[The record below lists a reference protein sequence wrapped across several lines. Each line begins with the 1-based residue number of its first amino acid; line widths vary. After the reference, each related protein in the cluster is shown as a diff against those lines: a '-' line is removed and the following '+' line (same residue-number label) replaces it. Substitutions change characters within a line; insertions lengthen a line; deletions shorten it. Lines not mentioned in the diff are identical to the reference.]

1 MENKESSIPEE
12 IKDYL
17 QKDFKTQQQEVEDQV
32 KRYIDSRIKH
42 ERAARQNA
50 EELIF
55 DWRIKLKE
63 RLFAEF
69 SFHQPEEVTDEM
81 IYKEVNKELEEFD
94 QHFSITTQRHGST
107 DN

>member
-69 SFHQPEEVTDEM
+69 SFHQPLDVTNDM
-81 IYKEVNKELEEFD
+81 IYKEVNEELEEFD
-94 QHFSITTQRHGST
+94 RHFSITTQRHGST

>member
-1 MENKESSIPEE
+1 MENKESSITED

-17 QKDFKTQQQEVEDQV
+17 QKDFKTQQQDLEEHLD
-32 KRYIDSRIKH
+32 RYIDHQVKH

-94 QHFSITTQRHGST
+94 RHFSITTQRHGST